1 MRLRR
6 RARREPAPVAA
17 AGHRSGLAVRYW
29 EARDE
34 EFMSAGLLTMVREL
48 PALVTRAVQTAW
60 EASRLDAAATFAL
73 NLLAGVFTIFAL
85 LATYRVLDSLF
96 AAGASA
102 TRVRAAIPFLFLVG
116 AASGLRAGLLAGAAW
131 AQARLKPQ
139 VERLAETRLLRLTS
153 QVELAAFD
161 DDEFHNAMQR
171 ARDSGVPDSA
181 TMVEMTVNVLNGAV
195 GIVATLIFLGVLQPV
210 LMPLLLITAV
220 PGGWAALRSARMR
233 YAAFVRVSTARR
245 RKFMLSDLMA
255 ERPPAAEVRAFT
267 LRDHLLAEYDRVADL
282 QQCAELDVARR
293 QARTLVAGN
302 LLTGAATGAV
312 YLTLGGL
319 LAAGVIPLA
328 VTGTSV
334 LAIRAG
340 GGSLTSLMQALN
352 KLYEAALYFGDYLDF
367 CDLARARVPAGRT
380 ALAPDGFDRMTADRV
395 TFTYPGA
402 DQPALRNVTVTVAH
416 GEVIALVG
424 ENGSGKT
431 TLAKLLAGLYRPDA
445 GAIRWDT
452 TDLREINGDDL
463 RERVAVIPQDHTR
476 WPLSVGD
483 NIAMGRPLDAQRLA
497 AAATAAD
504 AAEIIA
510 SLPYGYDTLLDR
522 RFQDG
527 HDLSG
532 GQWQRIAVARGF
544 YRNAALIIFDEPTS
558 ALDARAEHALF
569 ERIRTRADGQS
580 TILITH
586 RLASVRYADRIYVF
600 ERGCVAEQG
609 THAELL
615 ARGGIYAQ
623 MYELQ
628 AAAYRERETHPV

>member
-1 MRLRR
+1 MRRWR
-6 RARREPAPVAA
+6 KASREAAPPTAG
-17 AGHRSGLAVRYW
+17 GHRSGLAVRYW

-34 EFMSAGLLTMVREL
+34 QFMSSGLLTMVREL
-48 PALVTRAVQTAW
+48 PTLVARAVRSAW
-60 EASRLDAAATFAL
+60 EASRLDAATTFAL

-96 AAGASA
+96 AAGATA
-102 TRVRAAIPFLFLVG
+102 ARVRAAIPFLLLV
-116 AASGLRAGLLAGAAW
+116 AALAGLRAGLLAGAGW

-195 GIVATLIFLGVLQPV
+195 GIVATLITLAVLQPV
-210 LMPLLLITAV
+210 LMPLQLVTAF
-220 PGGWAALRSARMR
+220 PGAWAALRSARMR
-233 YAAFVRVSTARR
+233 YAAFLRVSTARR

-282 QQCAELDVARR
+282 QQNAELDVAR
-293 QARTLVAGN
+293 QQTATLLAGS
-302 LLTGAATGAV
+302 LLTGAATGGV
-312 YLTLGGL
+312 YLALGGL
-319 LAAGVIPLA
+319 LGAGVIPLA
-328 VTGTSV
+328 VTGTAV

-340 GGSLTSLMQALN
+340 GGSMTSLMQSLN

-367 CDLARARVPAGRT
+367 CDLARTRVPAAQA
-380 ALAPDGFDRMTADRV
+380 ALAPEGFDRITADGV
-395 TFTYPGA
+395 TFSYPGA
-402 DQPALRNVTVTVAH
+402 DRPALRDVTVTVAR

-445 GAIRWDT
+445 GVIRWDG
-452 TDLREINGDDL
+452 TDLRDINGDDL
-463 RERVAVIPQDHTR
+463 RERIAVIPQDHTR
-476 WPLSVGD
+476 WPLSVAD
-483 NIAMGRPLDAQRLA
+483 NITMGRPLDPQRLA
-497 AAATAAD
+497 DAATAAG
-504 AAEIIA
+504 AAEIVA
-510 SLPYGYDTLLDR
+510 TLPHGYDTLLDR

-544 YRNAALIIFDEPTS
+544 YRNAAVVIFDEPTS

-569 ERIRTRADGQS
+569 ERIRTRADGRT

-600 ERGCVAEQG
+600 ERGSVAEQG
-609 THAELL
+609 THVELL
-615 ARGGIYAQ
+615 QLGGAYAQ

-628 AAAYRERETHPV
+628 AAAYREREAHPV